1 MKEIRIKGACI
12 HNLKNIDISI
22 PKNKLIV
29 ATGVS
34 GSGKSSL
41 VFDIIFEEGRK
52 QYLQSLGMLST
63 IEDTNKFD
71 SIEGIG
77 PTIAVH
83 QNTIRQS
90 NPRST
95 VGTRTGILHMLT
107 LLYSGEGQAQDE
119 VINGDEHLNPSF
131 FSYNSASGMCV
142 QCSGRGAYFEID
154 MEKLVM
160 DNHITLEAVFIKS
173 KVTPGYMN
181 VLKRRFKDYFYMP
194 FTSLP
199 EDVKNEAIYGRY
211 ENGKSSYSLIKAYES
226 RYRKGEALNDIY
238 AMQTCPECHGYRI
251 GDEGRNVHINGKHI
265 GELCFMPIL
274 ELHSFLKETIETQK
288 YTQFGKN
295 LARDILI
302 KLEHLI
308 KAKLGY
314 LTLYREIASLSGG
327 ELQRLFLNAHLDTK
341 MDSLIYVLDEP
352 TAGLKKK
359 KKEDII
365 ASIRQLKD
373 IGNTVIVVEH
383 DKSTIQKAE
392 HIIDIGP
399 MAGHLGGQI
408 IYQGHLEGLLKS
420 EESITGNYLSGK
432 KNMPTRSHNINLDEM
447 PSLVI
452 QHAKTNN
459 LKDIT
464 VTLPLHAIVGI
475 AGKSGSGKS
484 SLISDTLLP
493 LLRTHFK
500 YSYKEDLIED
510 YSDETVIKTIADG
523 LEGVEFISG
532 YAEIS
537 QAPIGRNN
545 NSNPASYIGIWD
557 KIRALYAKQPEAIS
571 QGFEDGHFSFNSKG
585 ACSACGGS
593 GYEKIWLGGQLSINK
608 TCIMCHGK
616 RFSQDA
622 LTIQYKEKTIYDVLE
637 MSIDQ
642 ATTFFDSQ
650 PSISN
655 PLKILQQ
662 IGMGYIKLGQP
673 TPTLS
678 GGESQRIKLA
688 KEIGKKRKGN
698 ILYIL
703 DEPTT
708 GLSQYD
714 IAKLIELLDQLVEK
728 GNSVIVIE
736 HDIDVLKVCD
746 YIIELGPVGGTQGG
760 YVIAKGTPEIIKKN
774 TNSITGRY
782 L

>member
-1 MKEIRIKGACI
+1 MKEIRIKGARI
-12 HNLKNIDISI
+12 HNLKNIDISL
-22 PKNKLIV
+22 PKNKFIV

-63 IEDTNKFD
+63 IDDTYKFD
-71 SIEGIG
+71 YIEGIG

-107 LLYSGEGQAQDE
+107 LLYSGEGQAHGE
-119 VINGDEHLNPSF
+119 GINGDEHLDTSF

-142 QCSGRGAYFEID
+142 RCSGRGAYFEID

-160 DNHITLEAVFIKS
+160 DNQITLEAVFIKS

-199 EDVKNEAIYGRY
+199 EDVKNEAVYGRY
-211 ENGKSSYSLIKAYES
+211 ENGKSSYSLTKAFES

-238 AMQTCPECHGYRI
+238 AMQTCCECHGYRI
-251 GDEGRNVHINGKHI
+251 GQEGRSVYINGKHI
-265 GELCFMPIL
+265 GELCLMPISDM
-274 ELHSFLKETIETQK
+274 HSFLKETIEVEK

-295 LARDILI
+295 LAQDILI

-314 LTLYREIASLSGG
+314 LTLYREMASLSGG

-352 TAGLKKK
+352 TAGLHASE
-359 KKEDII
+359 KEDII
-365 ASIRQLKD
+365 ASIQQLKE

-408 IYQGHLEGLLKS
+408 VYQGHLDGLIKS
-420 EESITGNYLSGK
+420 DESITGNYLSGK
-432 KNMPTRSHNINLDEM
+432 KNMPTRRHNVNIEEM

-500 YSYKEDLIED
+500 YSYKKDLIDD
-510 YSDETVIKTIADG
+510 YSEETVIKTVADG

-537 QAPIGRNN
+537 QVPIGRNN

-557 KIRALYAKQPEAIS
+557 KIRTLYANQPEAINK
-571 QGFEDGHFSFNSKG
+571 GFVDGHFSFNSKG
-585 ACSACGGS
+585 ACSECGGS
-593 GYEKIWLGGQLSINK
+593 GYEKIWLGRHLSINK
-608 TCIMCHGK
+608 TCTKCHGR
-616 RFSQDA
+616 RFNQDA
-622 LTIQYKEKTIYDVLE
+622 LSIKYKERTIFDVLE

-642 ATTFFDSQ
+642 AIEFFDNQ
-650 PSISN
+650 PSILN
-655 PLKILQQ
+655 TLKILQQ

-708 GLSQYD
+708 GLSQHD

-728 GNSVIVIE
+728 GNSIIVIE

-746 YIIELGPVGGTQGG
+746 YLIELGPVGGTQGG
-760 YVIAKGTPEIIKKN
+760 YVIAKGTPEIIKNN